1 MTDSP
6 VRAPTVVLVDDH
18 PVFRHGLAA
27 LLGEDGIEVVAH
39 AATAAEACAAAAQ
52 HRPDI
57 VIMDLHL
64 PDGSGVEATRQI
76 LLAQPGIRVLV
87 LTMDSGDAAALAALR
102 AGVRGY
108 LLKETAAESMGA
120 AVSALMRGQL
130 VLDGRLADRLPALL
144 SRQSY
149 DVPGVSGLS
158 SRELEVLTLVSQGL
172 ANAEIGAKLF
182 LAEKT
187 IRNNITALLAKTG
200 QTSRAALIAY
210 ARDHDL

>member
-1 MTDSP
+1 
-6 VRAPTVVLVDDH
+6 
-18 PVFRHGLAA
+18 
-27 LLGEDGIEVVAH
+27 
-39 AATAAEACAAAAQ
+39 
-52 HRPDI
+52 
-57 VIMDLHL
+57 
-64 PDGSGVEATRQI
+64 
-76 LLAQPGIRVLV
+76 
-87 LTMDSGDAAALAALR
+87 
-102 AGVRGY
+102 
-108 LLKETAAESMGA
+108 MGA